1 MDEMVHHKNASDLVK
16 RGKPE
21 CHKKDVI
28 CAAYGHN
35 LGLIATGSQDH
46 RVKVWDYERV
56 TQLDEFVHKNEVM
69 IVHFIKPFPL
79 LLTSD
84 SSGTLRIW
92 VVRPPPP
99 DKPHDCVRRLVTK
112 LDNMSI
118 EKEVPVT
125 AVDTH
130 WDGSQLLLLQ
140 GDENGEICVYDI
152 TPIVDQVP
160 AMLPVDI
167 TVTNEKRNP
176 WREFPIERE
185 ERKQKRRGAAND
197 SDSDIDES

>member
-1 MDEMVHHKNASDLVK
+1 MDEMVHHKKASDLVK

-56 TQLDEFVHKNEVM
+56 IQLDEFVHKNEVM

-92 VVRPPPP
+92 IVRPPPP
-99 DKPHDCVRRLVTK
+99 AKPHDCVRQLVTK

-130 WDGSQLLLLQ
+130 YDPTTGRLLLLQ

-152 TPIVDQVP
+152 SPI
-160 AMLPVDI
+160 
-167 TVTNEKRNP
+167 
-176 WREFPIERE
+176 IE
-185 ERKQKRRGAAND
+185 
-197 SDSDIDES
+197 